1 MDALMT
7 IAALTY
13 DDLAEITD
21 ILTRLFSAEGQ
32 GLDLNQQRG
41 AAQGEVATL
50 RGVLEFERERTREQ
64 SKRGDHWYR
73 TATAVQDGHCNSTRL
88 VRQAAPRLRVMTGNR
103 VQVRLGSVRRPFRPL
118 SCTGPYRLPYTFMV
132 PSGARPD
139 SLKRVRFYARPQIC
153 LHRAGD

>member
-1 MDALMT
+1 MT

-64 SKRGDHWYR
+64 CKRGDHWYR
-73 TATAVQDGHCNSTRL
+73 AATATPLGLFAK
-88 VRQAAPRLRVMTGNR
+88 LR
-103 VQVRLGSVRRPFRPL
+103 
-118 SCTGPYRLPYTFMV
+118 
-132 PSGARPD
+132 
-139 SLKRVRFYARPQIC
+139 
-153 LHRAGD
+153 RAFG

>member
-64 SKRGDHWYR
+64 CKRGDHWYR
-73 TATAVQDGHCNSTRL
+73 AATATPLGLFAK
-88 VRQAAPRLRVMTGNR
+88 LR
-103 VQVRLGSVRRPFRPL
+103 
-118 SCTGPYRLPYTFMV
+118 
-132 PSGARPD
+132 
-139 SLKRVRFYARPQIC
+139 
-153 LHRAGD
+153 RAFG